1 MDITTI
7 FSDYGSLLQVFL
19 PSGALPFVPVILLL
33 VWLLYQY
40 SPIPKKLAPALAM
53 ALGLAVA
60 FFFLDMPLKAAI
72 PAGFTLGGYAIA
84 AWSGGKN
91 LLELWKNGQD
101 DPRPPNET
109 YKI

>member
-1 MDITTI
+1 MDIGTI
-7 FSDYGSLLQVFL
+7 FDAFGGLLEVFV
-19 PSGALPFVPVILLL
+19 PAGALPFVPVILLL

-60 FFFLDMPLKAAI
+60 FLFMDMPWQAAI
-72 PAGFTLGGYAIA
+72 PCGLTLGGYAIA

-101 DPRPPNET
+101 DPRPPTEIT
-109 YKI
+109 D